1 MSAGSSVAEWARGSH
16 RFDPVWWVGLAV
28 AVALGGFASQGSPLG
43 AVALLGS
50 GVALLGVMYPPVML
64 LAVMTAIFMDGLG
77 TLSVSVLSVPLTLSK
92 MVFLFALFLWVIRAV
107 LWKQPL
113 VEWTSVSLPMVGV
126 LASMVLSLLSW
137 SSGYYGLDGY
147 RDVMS
152 VLMLTVLLH
161 YVVAVLDKDW
171 LRSAQRVYALL
182 VGLLL
187 IGSVTTGIGMERASG
202 SFGNPNN
209 FAFVLLLTVPTA
221 IGVVLGERRGF
232 VRSALLLLF
241 MGAFVL
247 GIVQSA
253 SRAGLLAF
261 LVSAPF
267 LLWLLY
273 RDFSVLLVGAG
284 IALVLAPFFMDVTYV
299 MDRYRALWEV
309 QPHTAQALGV
319 SSIESRFLFL
329 SLAFELF
336 AENPLTGVGVGGF
349 IAESAQYFPL
359 GGGRDAHNSYA
370 QVLAEQ
376 GLVGLVT
383 HGILATVF
391 ITFLYR
397 GIRDTQDPVQRV
409 ALKGHAVGFLGYAVM
424 SVSIGKLMIY
434 AVGYLSVGL
443 ALAIVKLNA
452 AEAEGS
458 SLEDGHATPALGN
471 DEGGA
476 RG

>member
-1 MSAGSSVAEWARGSH
+1 VNIAFLTAERRRGLPWL
-16 RFDPVWWVGLAV
+16 DAWWFVGVGV
-28 AVALGGFASQGSPLG
+28 AVLLGLVASQGSPLG
-43 AVALLGS
+43 GLALLGL
-50 GVALLGVMYPPVML
+50 GFALLGVIYPPVML
-64 LAVMTAIFMDGLG
+64 LAVMTSIFMDGLG
-77 TLSVSVLSVPLTLSK
+77 TLSTSVLLVPVTLSK
-92 MVFLFALFLWVIRAV
+92 MVFVFALFLWVIRAV

-113 VEWTSVSLPMVGV
+113 LVWTPLSLPMVGV
-126 LASMVLSLLSW
+126 LISMVVSLLSW
-137 SSGYYGLDGY
+137 TAGYYALDGY

-171 LRSAQRVYALL
+171 LRPTQRVYALL

-187 IGSVTTGIGMERASG
+187 VGSVTSGIGMERASG

-209 FAFVLLLTVPTA
+209 FAFVLLLTVPTS
-221 IGVVLGERRGF
+221 IGIVLGERRSAW
-232 VRSALLLLF
+232 RSALLLIF

-261 LVSAPF
+261 LVSTPF

-273 RDFSVLLVGAG
+273 RDFTVLLVGAG
-284 IALVLAPFFMDVTYV
+284 IALVLAPFVMDVSFV
-299 MDRYRALWEV
+299 LDRYRALWEV

-319 SSIESRFLFL
+319 TSIESRFLFV
-329 SLAFELF
+329 SLALELF
-336 AENPLTGVGVGGF
+336 AEHPLTGVGVGGF

-370 QVLAEQ
+370 QVMAEQ
-376 GLVGLVT
+376 GMVGLVT
-383 HGILATVF
+383 HGFLAVMLVS
-391 ITFLYR
+391 FLLR
-397 GIRDTQDPVQRV
+397 ALRDVKDPVQRV
-409 ALKGHAVGFLGYAVM
+409 ALKGHVVGFIGYAVM

-443 ALAIVKLNA
+443 ALAVARL
-452 AEAEGS
+452 GS
-458 SLEDGHATPALGN
+458 DTSADSSEEDGHATPGEDAL
-471 DEGGA
+471 EGWS

>member
-1 MSAGSSVAEWARGSH
+1 MSSIAERMRVSH
-16 RFDPVWWVGLAV
+16 RSNSVWWVGLVV
-28 AVALGGFASQGSPLG
+28 ALVLGGFASQGSLLG
-43 AVALLGS
+43 GVALLGA
-50 GVALLGVMYPPVML
+50 GVALLGVMFPPVML
-64 LAVMTAIFMDGLG
+64 LSVMTAIFMDGLG

-113 VEWTSVSLPMVGV
+113 VVWTPVSLPMVGV

-137 SSGYYGLDGY
+137 SSGYYALDGY

-171 LRSAQRVYALL
+171 LRSTQRVYALL

-187 IGSVTTGIGMERASG
+187 VGSVATGIGMERAAG

-209 FAFVLLLTVPTA
+209 FAFVLLLTVPTSV
-221 IGVVLGERRGF
+221 GVVLGERRGL

-261 LVSAPF
+261 LVTAPF

-336 AENPLTGVGVGGF
+336 LENPITGVGVGGF

-370 QVLAEQ
+370 QVMAEQ
-376 GLVGLVT
+376 GLVGVIT
-383 HGILATVF
+383 HGILAVVF
-391 ITFLYR
+391 LTFL
-397 GIRDTQDPVQRV
+397 IRAIRETTDPVQRV
-409 ALKGHAVGFLGYAVM
+409 ALKGHVVGFLGYAVM

-443 ALAIVKLNA
+443 ALASAKLS
-452 AEAEGS
+452 AEARAAS
-458 SLEDGHATPALGN
+458 SLEGGHATPAVGN
-471 DEGGA
+471 QEGGG